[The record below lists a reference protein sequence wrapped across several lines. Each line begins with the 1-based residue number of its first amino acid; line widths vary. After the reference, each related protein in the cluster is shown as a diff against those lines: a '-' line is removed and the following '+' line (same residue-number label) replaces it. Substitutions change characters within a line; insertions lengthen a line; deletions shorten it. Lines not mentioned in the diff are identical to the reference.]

1 MSNNTLNESLAQ
13 TEWAEEMDA
22 LSVYRAFEQ
31 VTDSRHKR
39 GVRYSVALVLTLI
52 VLGKVTGMTTLTAIA
67 EWVRWRADWLRQ
79 VLPGA
84 REQFPCVATY
94 SNVLRA
100 VDADQVTQVLAS
112 WLTRLEAVRRC
123 DAEPSRL
130 LAQPAV
136 REQPTQVALDGKTL
150 RGTLAHA
157 APDQRSQHLVTLY
170 ETQTGI
176 VLAQQSVPDKG
187 NEISVEATLLT
198 PMLVQGRIVTA
209 DAMHTQRPCCA
220 NIHRFGGYYVLLAK
234 ANQPT
239 LEEDL
244 RLFFSEPP
252 LDCRDWRLA
261 HTCSKGHGR
270 VERRKLVASTEL
282 NEWLAATWPGVEQAF
297 CIQRT
302 SSRQSRRHTQTVYG
316 ITNLSPRQASAARLL
331 EVVRR
336 HWTIENRLHWRR
348 DVTLGEDHC
357 QVRKGK
363 APLVLAALNN
373 VVLALFDFLGVGNVK
388 EQMRRLDAQPA
399 LAVRLVLGSLLTM
412 K

>member
-1 MSNNTLNESLAQ
+1 VLSLYH
-13 TEWAEEMDA
+13 T
-22 LSVYRAFEQ
+22 FEHL
-31 VTDSRHKR
+31 TDGRHAR
-39 GVRYSVALVLTLI
+39 GIRYSVALVLTLL

-67 EWVRWRADWLRQ
+67 EWVRWRAEWLRQ

-100 VDADQVTQVLAS
+100 VDAEQITQLLAS

-123 DAEPSRL
+123 DTEPSRL
-130 LAQPAV
+130 LSQPEA
-136 REQPTQVALDGKTL
+136 REQHAQIALDGKTL

-157 APDQRSQHLVTLY
+157 APDQPRQHVVALY

-176 VLAQQSVPDKG
+176 VLAQQAVPDKG
-187 NEISVEATLLT
+187 NEITVEATLLT
-198 PMLVQGRIVTA
+198 PAQVQGRIVTA
-209 DAMHTQRPCCA
+209 DAMHTQRACCA
-220 NIHRFGGYYVLLAK
+220 DIHRFGGAYVLLAK

-252 LDCRDWRLA
+252 PDCRDWRQA
-261 HTCSKGHGR
+261 HTWSKGHGR
-270 VERRKLVASTEL
+270 LERRELVASTEL
-282 NEWLAATWPGVEQAF
+282 NEWLAATWPGVAQVF
-297 CIQRT
+297 WVQRT
-302 SSRQSRRHTQTVYG
+302 RVRQGHSHTQSVYG
-316 ITNLSPRQASAARLL
+316 ITNFSPTQAAASRLL
-331 EVVRR
+331 EVVQR
-336 HWTIENRLHWRR
+336 HWRIENRLHWRR

-357 QVRKGK
+357 QVRKGT

-373 VVLALFDFLGVGNVK
+373 LVLALFDFLGVTNVPQ
-388 EQMRRLDAQPA
+388 QMRRLDAQPERA
-399 LAVRLVLGSLLTM
+399 IRLVLGSLLTF